1 MNLASRL
8 GIAWPL
14 IQAPMAGV
22 QDAELA
28 IAVSEAGGLGSL
40 PVAMLSPE
48 ALGEQIAL
56 IKRAGIEAFNVNFFA
71 IPHPYRTPQLMRP
84 GAKRWH
90 PTTLDMA

>member
-56 IKRAGIEAFNVNFFA
+56 IKRAVSRPLMSTFL
-71 IPHPYRTPQLMRP
+71 PYPTPTGPRS
-84 GAKRWH
+84 
-90 PTTLDMA
+90 